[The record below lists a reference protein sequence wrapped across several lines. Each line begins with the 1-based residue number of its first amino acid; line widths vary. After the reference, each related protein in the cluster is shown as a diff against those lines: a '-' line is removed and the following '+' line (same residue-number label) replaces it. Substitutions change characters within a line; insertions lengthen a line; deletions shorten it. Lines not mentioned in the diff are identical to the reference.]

1 MKIGFSFGRCV
12 RDIVQGKV
20 NTDDVLCIIART
32 HMPDERSVEWVV
44 SEYLTRHG
52 YLLGLNEKLCLEVG
66 LDLFRSG
73 RILEP
78 RANGIGVLQV
88 PKEFIWM
95 DLYPTVVDV
104 PNQGVQ
110 TAWEQYRMLIGL
122 TAQLP
127 EGDEAVVYQHS
138 EKRIETPE
146 SIEEQRKAA
155 EMLARFI

>member
-12 RDIVQGKV
+12 RDIVQGTV
-20 NTDDVLCIIART
+20 DSNDVLCIIART
-32 HMPDERSVEWVV
+32 HMPDEQAVEWVV
-44 SEYLTRHG
+44 SEYLTRRS
-52 YLLGLNEKLCLEVG
+52 YLLGLDEKRCLEVG

-78 RANGIGVLQV
+78 RANGINVMQV

-95 DLYPTVVDV
+95 DLFPTVVDV

-110 TAWEQYRMLIGL
+110 MAWEQYRMLIGL

-127 EGDEAVVYQHS
+127 EVGETMVYQHG
-138 EKRIETPE
+138 EKHIETPE

-155 EMLARFI
+155 ELLARFI